1 MGACATKL
9 SGDQKVKGEPPLV
22 VEDGVAPPMA
32 EGEKANKAD
41 GVPAAAETTDPADVS
56 RRRSLSDLLK
66 EVSGFL
72 TTRIFDAL
80 LRSAELWRECYVLYK
95 LKHLRTGRRGE

>member
-9 SGDQKVKGEPPLV
+9 SGDQKDRRGEPPLI
-22 VEDGVAPPMA
+22 VEDGVAPAVA
-32 EGEKANKAD
+32 EGEKVNKAD
-41 GVPAAAETTDPADVS
+41 GVPAAAEATDPADVS

-72 TTRIFDAL
+72 SL
-80 LRSAELWRECYVLYK
+80 LVGGSVVM
-95 LKHLRTGRRGE
+95 